1 MSSKMQWRN
10 RTITDAVGDSGSVTL
25 DEELVARA
33 VLADWLDVEYDL
45 DEDSEA
51 WLMDVL
57 TGVEITYEDREV
69 LRAGY
74 GIYVEFTD

>member
-1 MSSKMQWRN
+1 MRTQWTGRVV
-10 RTITDAVGDSGSVTL
+10 TDVVGDGGSVRL

-33 VLADWLDVEYDL
+33 ELADWLDVEYDL

-57 TGVEITYEDREV
+57 TGAEITYEDRAV
-69 LRAGY
+69 LRANY
-74 GIYVEFTD
+74 GVRVEFAD

>member
-1 MSSKMQWRN
+1 M
-10 RTITDAVGDSGSVTL
+10 ATL
-25 DEELVARA
+25 DEELVERA

-57 TGVEITYEDREV
+57 TGAEITD
-69 LRAGY
+69 
-74 GIYVEFTD
+74 

>member
-1 MSSKMQWRN
+1 MRTQWTSRVVA
-10 RTITDAVGDSGSVTL
+10 DVVGDGGSVTL

-57 TGVEITYEDREV
+57 TGAEITYEDRAV
-69 LRAGY
+69 LRADY

>member
-1 MSSKMQWRN
+1 MSEWTS
-10 RTITDAVGDSGSVTL
+10 RTVSDTVGDGGSVTL

-33 VLADWLDVEYDL
+33 ELADWLDIEYDL

-57 TGVEITYEDREV
+57 TGAEITDEDREV
-69 LRAGY
+69 LRADY
-74 GIYVEFTD
+74 GIHVEPTD